1 VVELTFRAPLWAWRS
16 RPDSWVF
23 LTVPPEV
30 SDAIDDATATLPP
43 RGFGS
48 VRVEVRI
55 GGSTWRTSVF
65 PSSEESAF
73 VLPVKRAVRSAEG
86 LDVGDEAEVGL
97 TVLDG

>member
-1 VVELTFRAPLWAWRS
+1 MAELTFRAQLWAWRA

-23 LTVPPEV
+23 VTVPEEV
-30 SDAIDDATATLPP
+30 SDAIHDATVALPP

-65 PSSEESAF
+65 PSSEEAAY
-73 VLPVKRAVRSAEG
+73 VLPVKRAVRDREG
-86 LDVGDEAEVGL
+86 LDVGDEAEVAL

>member
-1 VVELTFRAPLWAWRS
+1 MDAWTFTAPLWAWEV

-23 LTVPPEV
+23 LTVPAEV
-30 SDAIDDATATLPP
+30 SDAIDDLVAPLPP

-48 VRVEVRI
+48 VRVEVSI

-65 PSSEESAF
+65 PSTEESAF
-73 VLPVKRAVRSAEG
+73 VLPVKKAVRRAED
-86 LDVGDEAEVGL
+86 LEVGDEARVEL